1 MRSIIVQF
9 SSYIQGRFM
18 SRLICCIAA
27 LMVSASGLYAQGF
40 MGTWQGILKVPQ
52 APNDER
58 IVIKIEASDKEDRLT
73 AQYYSIDQ
81 SPTPLKAESVKT
93 SGQGIKINIPTING
107 IYEGNLSSDGNTI
120 TGTLTQAQPLPLNL
134 VKATATTA
142 WAIPEPPPPPKLMD
156 PNAKPA
162 FEVATIKPSDPN
174 RPGWGIGINPSGMIN
189 TLNTTLAD
197 LIKFCYDLHPRQVAN
212 APTWFDTEKF
222 DVSAKPDTPGMASM
236 PQMRAMMQQLILDRF
251 GLKFHND
258 KRELQAYAIAVAKGG
273 EKIKKEE
280 NVKLPLPGFGGLPQR
295 GFNVRNAT
303 IAEFASVMQAQ
314 FMDLPVVDQTNLG
327 DTRYTFVLK
336 FTPDPSMRPFGGAT
350 PPGQP
355 PVPEADAPPDL
366 FGAMEQQLGL
376 RMQKTR
382 TSVPVMVIEK

>member
-1 MRSIIVQF
+1 MR
-9 SSYIQGRFM
+9 
-18 SRLICCIAA
+18 RLICCVAA
-27 LMVSASGLYAQGF
+27 LAGSASGLFAQSF
-40 MGTWQGILKVPQ
+40 TGTWQGGLKIPQ
-52 APNDER
+52 APNGELR
-58 IVIKIEASDKEDRLT
+58 IVLKIETTEKDKLAAEF
-73 AQYYSIDQ
+73 YSIDQ
-81 SPTPLKAESVKT
+81 NPTPIRAESVKT
-93 SGQGIKINIPTING
+93 SGQVIKINIPTLNG
-107 IYEGNLSSDGNTI
+107 TYEGSLSNDGNTI
-120 TGTLTQAQPLPLNL
+120 NGTWSQGEPRPLTL
-134 VKATATTA
+134 VKATASTA
-142 WAIPEPPPPPKLMD
+142 WTIPEPPPPPKMMD
-156 PNAKPA
+156 ASAKPQ

-212 APTWFDTEKF
+212 APAWFDTEKF
-222 DVSAKPDTPGMASM
+222 DVSAKPDTPGMASL
-236 PQMRAMMQQLILDRF
+236 PQMKVMMQQLILDRF

-258 KRELQAYAIAVAKGG
+258 KRELQAYAITVAKGG

-280 NVKLPLPGFGGLPQR
+280 NVKLPLPGFGGMPQR

-336 FTPDPSMRPFGGAT
+336 FTPDPGMRPFGGAT

-366 FGAMEQQLGL
+366 YGAMEQQLGL

-382 TSVPVMVIEK
+382 TSVPVMVIDKVEKPSEN